1 MASKRNPIIDVD
13 PFGPPLLNNIK
24 KKAVLPNSP
33 QLTGDHTLEYEDKQN
48 NKQQEEDK
56 ISSRPKTAAKSRR
69 PKSKSKS
76 PKRVQIST
84 DPKDLPTINSNYR
97 NEINESEDVEN
108 SIYSND
114 SFIQEDVLNL
124 LD

>member
-1 MASKRNPIIDVD
+1 MTSNRNPIIDVD
-13 PFGPPLLNNIK
+13 PFGPPLLNNLK
-24 KKAVLPNSP
+24 KRTVL
-33 QLTGDHTLEYEDKQN
+33 HMLEYKDNIDSNE
-48 NKQQEEDK
+48 QEKEK
-56 ISSRPKTAAKSRR
+56 IASRPKTASHTKSRR

-84 DPKDLPTINSNYR
+84 DPKDLPTINDK
-97 NEINESEDVEN
+97 NEFNKSEDVEN

-114 SFIQEDVLNL
+114 SFIEEDVLNL